1 MCGRFT
7 LLRPPAELAEAFHL
21 DGAPDLPPRYN
32 VAPTQPVLTLRA
44 GPGGP
49 EWALMRW
56 GLVPSWSADDKG
68 AAKLINARAETA
80 PRKPAFR
87 AAFKARR
94 CVAPADGF
102 YEWVQV
108 GRKRQ
113 PHYFTLRDGR
123 VFTFAG
129 LWEAWEGD
137 GQHLETFS
145 ILTTEANEVVRFAH
159 DRMPV
164 ILPKG
169 AEGAWLDRGPEELL
183 RPYPAGEMACR
194 AVSDFVN
201 SARNEGPGCLGPAGP
216 AQRSLF

>member
-7 LLRPPAELAEAFHL
+7 LLRPTKEVAEAFDL
-21 DGAPDLPPRYN
+21 DGVPELAPRYN
-32 VAPTQPVLTLRA
+32 VAPTQAVLTVRA
-44 GPGGP
+44 GAAGR

-56 GLVPSWSADDKG
+56 GLVPSWSADARG

-80 PRKPAFR
+80 AKKPAFR

-94 CVAPADGF
+94 CVVPADGF

-108 GRKRQ
+108 GRKKQ
-113 PHYFTLRDGR
+113 PNHFTLRDGR
-123 VFTFAG
+123 VFGFAG
-129 LWEAWEGD
+129 LWEVWQKD
-137 GQHLETFS
+137 GEHLETVS

-164 ILPKG
+164 ILPNG
-169 AEGAWLDRGPEELL
+169 AERAWLERGPEELL
-183 RPYPAGEMACR
+183 RPYPAAEMAVR
-194 AVSDFVN
+194 AVSDHVN
-201 SARNEGPGCLGPAGP
+201 SAGNEGPGCLQPAGP